1 MPTQEQIDEQAADWL
16 LDLNEKPDDASLHA
30 GFDAWQ
36 RLDPRHA
43 EAAARMQSFI
53 GQVQALR
60 PQSASAQAALQAGFK
75 SRKRSAKRAAQGLLI
90 LLLAGLPLLALLRS
104 YPPAYL
110 LADLRT
116 APVQWREEQL
126 ADHSRLTLAGNSAVN
141 LHFDNHERR
150 LQLLRGEILVDVAK
164 DPTRPFIVET
174 EHGRMRALGTRF
186 LVRHDA
192 DATTLTMLESRV
204 DARSADTT
212 SGLEVSAGQRA
223 RITAQQVTLAGQVD
237 SSEASTAWS
246 RHQLVVQNRPL
257 GEVLDLLAA
266 QRHGQVR
273 FDANALAGLRISAV
287 LPLDDTDR
295 ALQLIADALP
305 VRVRQFTPLLV
316 IVDRKP

>member
-1 MPTQEQIDEQAADWL
+1 MSALEQIDEQAADWL
-16 LDLNEKPDDASLHA
+16 LQLSEAPDTPQLRAD
-30 GFDAWQ
+30 FEAWKD
-36 RLDPRHA
+36 LDPRHA
-43 EAAARMQSFI
+43 EAANRMQAFI

-60 PQSASAQAALQAGFK
+60 PQRAPVQHALQAGFK
-75 SRKRSAKRAAQGLLI
+75 PRRRPGKQITQGLLV
-90 LLLAGLPLLALLRS
+90 LLLAGIPLLALLRS
-104 YPPAYL
+104 YPPSYL

-116 APVQWREEQL
+116 APAQWREEQL
-126 ADHSRLTLAGNSAVN
+126 ADHSRLVLAGNSAVD
-141 LHFDNHERR
+141 LHFDERERR
-150 LQLLRGEILVDVAK
+150 VQLLRGEILVDVAK
-164 DPTRPFIVET
+164 DKARPFIVTT
-174 EHGRMRALGTRF
+174 EHGSMRALGTRF

-204 DARSADTT
+204 DARSADAA
-212 SGLEVSAGQRA
+212 SGLEVSAGQQA
-223 RITAQQVTLAGQVD
+223 RITPLQVSLADKVD
-237 SSEASTAWS
+237 SAAVGNAWS

-257 GEVLDLLAA
+257 SEVLELLAS

-273 FDANALAGLRISAV
+273 FDSMELADLRVSAI